1 MQRFL
6 GLILL
11 GLAFNGNTAWAS
23 EPTVKVF
30 DGQTVKLVPLS
41 VYVESLTSTETAP
54 FVDALPSEIA
64 DLQQQINDLR
74 AAVAA
79 LTAKLNAPAVA
90 PAAPAAFLSACGQAS
105 IGACGRA
112 AAGACGAAQAGACG
126 AAAEA
131 GACGAAGST
140 GGVMMRQPV
149 RTIFRSLFG
158 RRGGC

>member
-11 GLAFNGNTAWAS
+11 GLVFNGNAAWAA

-30 DGQTVKLVPLS
+30 DGQTVKLVPMH
-41 VYVESLTSTETAP
+41 VYVESLTTPETVTAP

-79 LTAKLNAPAVA
+79 LTARLSSPISAP
-90 PAAPAAFLSACGQAS
+90 PAAPVFLGACGQQ
-105 IGACGRA
+105 A
-112 AAGACGAAQAGACG
+112 AVGACGAAQAGACG
-126 AAAEA
+126 AAADVGA
-131 GACGAAGST
+131 GACGVAGSS
-140 GGVMMRQPV
+140 GVMGRQPV
-149 RTIFRSLFG
+149 RTFFRGLFG